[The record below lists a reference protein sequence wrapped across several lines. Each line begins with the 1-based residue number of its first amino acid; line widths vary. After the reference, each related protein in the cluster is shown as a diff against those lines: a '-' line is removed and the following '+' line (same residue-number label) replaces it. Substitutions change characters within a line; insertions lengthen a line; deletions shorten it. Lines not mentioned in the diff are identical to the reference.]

1 MNTEHELR
9 TFFPCFIRI
18 PVITGKKHDEISSC
32 FHYFSYLFAF
42 IWVCWT
48 VSLAKVLSIRLVFQF
63 TAKHR
68 RKQRKNVIE
77 NTNKYKNKCERQS
90 ASNSK
95 WALNKDYK
103 NHVSYSRKPLHSNF
117 LLSLLP
123 NRYGIFSSLV
133 ELCFFFKSSNQH
145 NNPLVVLPKEMK
157 PRLSLGF
164 QFFLCV
170 FLFVCCSF

>member
-1 MNTEHELR
+1 MLTLHNNRGVEEKHGQQSLNIKMNTEHERR

-18 PVITGKKHDEISSC
+18 PVITEKKHDEISSC

-77 NTNKYKNKCERQS
+77 NTNKYKNKCERQC

-95 WALNKDYK
+95 WALSKDYK
-103 NHVSYSRKPLHSNF
+103 NHVSYSRK
-117 LLSLLP
+117 
-123 NRYGIFSSLV
+123 
-133 ELCFFFKSSNQH
+133 
-145 NNPLVVLPKEMK
+145 
-157 PRLSLGF
+157 
-164 QFFLCV
+164 
-170 FLFVCCSF
+170 